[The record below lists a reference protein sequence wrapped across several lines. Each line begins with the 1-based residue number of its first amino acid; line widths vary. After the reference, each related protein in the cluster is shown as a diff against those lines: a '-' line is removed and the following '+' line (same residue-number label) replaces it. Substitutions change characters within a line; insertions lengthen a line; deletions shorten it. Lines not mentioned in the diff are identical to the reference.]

1 MDFFSEIS
9 REIVRRNVRNKD
21 ELQTLKTEL
30 ARKYSF
36 DHIPK
41 DTEIL
46 SSGNFPEEIKQMLR
60 IKSTRTISGVAVV
73 AAMTS
78 PERCPHGK
86 CIYCPGGVESNSP
99 QAYTGYEPAA
109 LRGRSNGYISYN
121 EVFSR
126 LKQLETIGHD
136 TSKVDLIVMGGTFT
150 SRTEEYQRNFVKGCL
165 DAMNMNVS
173 DSLDSSIL
181 ENEDSNR
188 KCIGLTVE
196 TKPDWFME
204 RDIDLALS
212 YGTTKVELG
221 VQVLSEKVLR
231 LNNRG
236 HGMHEIIRS
245 TALARDS
252 GMKIVYH
259 VMPGMYGTGEEDD
272 YSSIDRM
279 LDDPSFRPDMLKIY
293 PTLVVKGTALY
304 KYWKEG
310 KYVPPD
316 TDRMVDFL
324 TYVLKRSPP
333 WIRIQRVQRDIP
345 VKFISAGVK
354 RSDIRNM
361 AESKLRGGGVKSP
374 EIRYR
379 EVGRYVVP
387 EDEVKLTRTD
397 YDASGGKE
405 IFLSYESTSAIVGFV
420 RLRILSPEAHR
431 QELSDSTIIRE
442 IKVFGNVVPVG
453 KKSENDWQHRGF
465 GKNLL
470 NEAERI
476 STEEYGSRR
485 IAVISGIGVRNYFRS
500 VGYERS
506 GPYMMKSLSSAQDP
520 V

>member
-1 MDFFSEIS
+1 MDYFSEIS
-9 REIVRRNVRNKD
+9 QEILRRGIRTKN
-21 ELQTLKTEL
+21 ELQSLKTEL
-30 ARKYSF
+30 AKKYSL
-36 DHIPK
+36 DYLPK

-46 SSGNFPEEIKQMLR
+46 SSGEFPEEIKQMLR

-86 CIYCPGGVESNSP
+86 CIYCPGGVDSNSP

-109 LRGRSNGYISYN
+109 LRGRNNGYVSYN

-136 TSKVDLIVMGGTFT
+136 TSKVDLIIMGGTFT
-150 SRTEEYQRNFVKGCL
+150 ARSEEYQNEFIKGCL
-165 DAMNMNVS
+165 DAMNKSVS
-173 DSLDSSIL
+173 EDLHLSIL
-181 ENEDSNR
+181 ENETAGR

-196 TKPDWFME
+196 TKPDWFLE
-204 RDIDLALS
+204 RDIDLSLG

-221 VQVLSEKVLR
+221 VQILSEHVLR

-236 HGMHEIIRS
+236 HGMEEIRRS

-259 VMPGMYGTGEEDD
+259 VMPGMYGTDEGDD
-272 YSSIDRM
+272 YRSLDRM
-279 LDDPSFRPDMLKIY
+279 LDDPAFRPDMLKIY
-293 PTLVVKGTALY
+293 PTLVVRGTALY
-304 KYWKEG
+304 KLWKEG

-324 TYVLKRSPP
+324 GYVLKRSPP

-361 AESKLRGGGVKSP
+361 AEKKLREEGVLSS

-379 EVGRYVVP
+379 EVGRIDVS
-387 EDEVKLTRTD
+387 EDDVRLSRTD
-397 YDASGGKE
+397 YDAAEGRE
-405 IFLSYESTSAIVGFV
+405 IFLSFESPDAIVGFL
-420 RLRILSPEAHR
+420 RLRIPSPDAHR
-431 QELSDSTIIRE
+431 QELYESSIIRE

-453 KKSENDWQHRGF
+453 YRSETDWQHKGY
-465 GKNLL
+465 GKKLL
-470 NEAERI
+470 AEAERI
-476 STEEYGSRR
+476 SREEFALGR

-500 VGYERS
+500 QGYEQT
-506 GPYMMKSLSSAQDP
+506 GPYMIRSLASA
-520 V
+520 